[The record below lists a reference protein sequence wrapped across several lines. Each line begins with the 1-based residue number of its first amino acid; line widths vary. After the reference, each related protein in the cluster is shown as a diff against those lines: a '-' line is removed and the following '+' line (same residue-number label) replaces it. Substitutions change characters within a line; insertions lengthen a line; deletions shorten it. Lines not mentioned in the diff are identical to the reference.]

1 MRQALPSPPFITS
14 WARYNTGKG
23 DFLQKQA
30 LIMHF
35 IDIPCATILFYV
47 ILWYTFRPVRQY
59 LLNKQLK
66 HTRYVLIHVLFW
78 IAVWFFYVYF
88 FSYNSVNRA
97 YVMWFSSLLLPLA
110 AAVTYFTV
118 YYLIPRF
125 LLTKKYGWFILYSFY
140 TFVFA
145 SYMVALIIY
154 GCLIFLLDFNINA
167 MPPMS
172 KNFFFILV
180 LLYLVAGLVSSVSI
194 LNHNSTMT
202 SRNKEL
208 QNKILATQLQFRDQE
223 LNYLK
228 NQIHPHFLFNTL
240 NTIYGLAIK
249 QSKQTSGVILKLSN
263 LLDYI
268 LYQVSKPRVSL
279 KEEILHIKEYIELE
293 KIRFED
299 TLKVSFSSD
308 NISSEEAIA
317 PMLLI
322 PFVENAFKHGS
333 IIHGYIS
340 IDIKI
345 CLYDDNFSFFVT
357 NTYKGDDNDNHE
369 GGLGMLNI
377 RKRLD
382 LHYSDNYSLEKEI
395 KEERYSV
402 CLSIFNINKIS
413 HA

>member
-1 MRQALPSPPFITS
+1 MVC
-14 WARYNTGKG
+14 
-23 DFLQKQA
+23 LQTHKTY
-30 LIMHF
+30 H
-35 IDIPCATILFYV
+35 
-47 ILWYTFRPVRQY
+47 
-59 LLNKQLK
+59 LNKQLK

-88 FSYNSVNRA
+88 FSYNSANRA
-97 YVMWFSSLLLPLA
+97 YVIWFSSLLLPLA

-118 YYLIPRF
+118 YYLIPRY
-125 LLTKKYGWFILYSFY
+125 LLTKKYGQFILYSFY
-140 TFVFA
+140 IFVFA
-145 SYMVALIIY
+145 SYMIALIIY

-180 LLYLVAGLVSSVSI
+180 LLYLVAGVVSSISI
-194 LNHNSTMT
+194 LNHNSTMI
-202 SRNKEL
+202 SRNREL
-208 QNKILATQLQFRDQE
+208 QNKILATQLQLREQE

-249 QSKQTSGVILKLSN
+249 QSGQTPGVILKLSN

-268 LYQVSKPRVSL
+268 LYQVSRPRVSL
-279 KEEILHIKEYIELE
+279 KEEVLHIKEYTELE

-308 NISSEEAIA
+308 NISSEEEIA

-322 PFVENAFKHGS
+322 PLVENAFKHGS
-333 IIHGYIS
+333 IINGYIS

-345 CLYDDNFSFFVT
+345 RLRDDNFAFSVT
-357 NTYKGDDNDNHE
+357 NTFTADHNDRHE

-382 LHYSDNYSLEKEI
+382 LHYSDNYKLEKEI
-395 KEERYSV
+395 KDKRYSV